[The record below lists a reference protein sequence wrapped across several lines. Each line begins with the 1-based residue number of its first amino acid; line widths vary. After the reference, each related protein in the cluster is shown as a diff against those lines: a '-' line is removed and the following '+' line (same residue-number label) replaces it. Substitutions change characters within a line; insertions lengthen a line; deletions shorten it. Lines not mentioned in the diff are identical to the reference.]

1 MKIAQC
7 EKLRISYHF
16 FLREEILV
24 NPEYRKLPKIER
36 KILKSSHCEEESP
49 RRAFPKGRAPTPVQ
63 SGSSS
68 HTRFGLSDF

>member
-1 MKIAQC
+1 MRKI
-7 EKLRISYHF
+7 KNFIPL